1 MKKVLSLVLVIA
13 MVLSSMS
20 FAFASTF
27 EDVTGDY
34 EDAINTLTGLGVV
47 TGYED
52 GTYRPDKV
60 VTRAEMAKLMV
71 QILGYGDLVAGAKSN
86 FTDTQGHWADAYIA
100 LAAGRNI
107 VVGDGNGKFRP
118 DATVTYN
125 EVLTMIVRGLG
136 YTDDSNELKNMT
148 WPTNFKVKA
157 AELGITDGVKMSTTG
172 ADRGGVAQA
181 LYNALDST
189 LVTVDTDGNVTS
201 LKDTNNVYVELLSRI
216 AQKAGTYSSAEKRY
230 EFKVQPKHVD
240 SSNKDYAGDIVDLT
254 PYMYQTIE
262 AYASKNDEDLIVY
275 VGDVYSD
282 TVEGTFVVDA
292 DTVVADNEVQVKLAD
307 GTVEDIDIDKTASI
321 PVFYNGSA
329 TTLTEAEMEDNVD
342 DGNVVGL
349 DDAKVTVVLN
359 EDDEV
364 EAIVAQNATSA
375 ARITR
380 TYKADA
386 TKIGKIN
393 LPLKGEKVDL
403 SKVTV
408 TGAVDDIKDIE
419 IDDIVVAYAAK
430 GYDNDNANIGTVKV
444 ELVVV
449 RDTVEGKVTK
459 VNKES
464 TTASTTIYIDGVKYT
479 KSATDGQTDTFD
491 VGNEGTF
498 FLDDS
503 GKVFAK
509 EATTLNDAKDYGVII
524 QVYPGAYTGTPARKL
539 ADPELKIITASGEVV
554 TYEVSEDAYYQ
565 GGTNTSTSEVF
576 EDDSTKIASTDLV
589 KYLEFNADKDGKALA
604 PSALIKYKLDSDGM
618 ISRIQIVKLNAGATT
633 SSTPTMDTTKASFD
647 VADKAPIFNIKSNG
661 STNKNDYSVV
671 SADDVPSI
679 INVTYSDV
687 DDDGAYKVIV
697 STNADTSTGTFALIT
712 GVNFILNDDDVKV
725 AEVTAYVDGKEVVY
739 EAKAGVTVTS
749 AAIDTNGA
757 ISKLE
762 LENGKIKTS
771 VTAVE
776 TASKT
781 TPVANSFV
789 SKVSS
794 SRVLI
799 KTATTDGSWIEY
811 NVDDAVAYVI
821 DNNGEFK
828 AVESIEDLAGYD
840 VVAYYD
846 TNASEAGFE
855 IIIVK

>member
-20 FAFASTF
+20 FAFAGTF

-34 EDAINTLTGLGVV
+34 EDAINTLAGLGVV

-71 QILGYGDLVAGAKSN
+71 EILGYGDLVAGAKSN

-216 AQKAGTYSSAEKRY
+216 AQKAGSYVSAEKRY
-230 EFKVQPKHVD
+230 EFTVQPKHVD

-262 AYASKNDEDLIVY
+262 AYASKNDEDIIVY

-282 TVEGTFVVDA
+282 TVEGTFVVDG

-307 GTVEDIDIDKTASI
+307 GTVEDIDIDKTLNI

-329 TTLTEAEMEDNVD
+329 ATMKEADMEDNVD
-342 DGNVVGL
+342 DGDVVGL

-380 TYKADA
+380 TYKAEA

-393 LPLKGEKVDL
+393 LPLKGDKVDL
-403 SKVTV
+403 NKVTV
-408 TGAVDDIKDIE
+408 TGAVDDINDIE
-419 IDDIVVAYAAK
+419 VDDIVVAYAAK

-444 ELVVV
+444 ELVVS

-464 TTASTTIYIDGVKYT
+464 TTASTTIYIDGVKYS
-479 KSATDGQTDTFD
+479 KSATDGQTDSFD

-503 GKVFAK
+503 GKIFAK

-539 ADPELKIITASGEVV
+539 ADPELKIITASGEVI

-576 EDDSTKIASTDLV
+576 EDDSTDTD
-589 KYLEFNADKDGKALA
+589 YLKFNVDADLKALA

-618 ISRIQIVKLNAGATT
+618 ISRIQIVKLNAGSTT
-633 SSTPTMDTTKASFD
+633 GSTTMDTTKASFD

-661 STNKNDYSVV
+661 STDKNDYSVV
-671 SADDVPSI
+671 DPSDVPSSI
-679 INVTYSDV
+679 TVTYSDV

-697 STNADTSTGTFALIT
+697 ATNADTSTGTYALIT

-725 AEVTAYVDGKEVVY
+725 AEITAYVDGEEVVY

-749 AAIDTNGA
+749 GAIDTNGA
-757 ISKLE
+757 ISKLA
-762 LENGKIKTS
+762 LENGKVKTS

-828 AVESIEDLAGYD
+828 AVEAIEDLAGYD